1 MELNSRIGKEQI
13 RNRISEDYY
22 RMRELDHKVKTMQMK
37 LAWVQMGSTE
47 EYLDLARLIK
57 VKLQELA
64 DQCIGL
70 GLCPPGTPY
79 KKLPY
84 GYG

>member
-1 MELNSRIGKEQI
+1 
-13 RNRISEDYY
+13 
-22 RMRELDHKVKTMQMK
+22 MRELDHKVKTMQMK

-64 DQCIGL
+64 D
-70 GLCPPGTPY
+70 
-79 KKLPY
+79 
-84 GYG
+84 

>member
-1 MELNSRIGKEQI
+1 MELSSRFGKDQI
-13 RNRISEDYY
+13 RNRISEEYY
-22 RMRELDHKVKTMQMK
+22 KMRELDHKVKTMQMK

-64 DQCIGL
+64 D
-70 GLCPPGTPY
+70 
-79 KKLPY
+79 
-84 GYG
+84 